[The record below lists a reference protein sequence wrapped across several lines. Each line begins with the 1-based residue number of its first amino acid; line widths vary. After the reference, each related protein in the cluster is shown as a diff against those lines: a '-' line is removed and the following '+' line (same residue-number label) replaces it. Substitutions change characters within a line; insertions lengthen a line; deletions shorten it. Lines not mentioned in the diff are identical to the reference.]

1 MKLNLQEF
9 RNEEYFNTLFLSR
22 QTRSTFDTA
31 EVKRSFGPVTIEYG
45 KVQSKVSLKYDS
57 WHKDALAKF
66 SALLSSQMITFHTE
80 VAKVR
85 FCPCKF

>member
-1 MKLNLQEF
+1 MF
-9 RNEEYFNTLFLSR
+9 FR

-31 EVKRSFGPVTIEYG
+31 EVRRVFGPIMIEYG

-66 SALLSSQMITFHTE
+66 ANLLGSQMSSFYTD
-80 VAKVR
+80 VARVSFIR
-85 FCPCKF
+85 FCILEMSNV

>member
-1 MKLNLQEF
+1 MINGLVF
-9 RNEEYFNTLFLSR
+9 R

-31 EVKRSFGPVTIEYG
+31 EVKRVFGPVAIEYG

-66 SALLSSQMITFHTE
+66 SNLLGTQMTTFHAE
-80 VAKVR
+80 VSRVS
-85 FCPCKF
+85 

>member
-1 MKLNLQEF
+1 MQGSVGAFILRYNRIKLI
-9 RNEEYFNTLFLSR
+9 RAYFYHR

-66 SALLSSQMITFHTE
+66 SALLSSHMTTFHAE
-80 VAKVR
+80 VAKVSAE
-85 FCPCKF
+85 

>member
-1 MKLNLQEF
+1 MYPSLRAKQEQEKQKLM
-9 RNEEYFNTLFLSR
+9 FNWCFDR

-31 EVKRSFGPVTIEYG
+31 EVKRVFGPVVIEYG

-66 SALLSSQMITFHTE
+66 SNLLGNQMTTFHAE
-80 VAKVR
+80 VSKVS
-85 FCPCKF
+85 